1 MTTTVTQK
9 SRGPTKAADMAR
21 RAAAH
26 DRARIC
32 IKTLTKDL
40 EGQDSEFII
49 EVFRCLVRA
58 IGGALVQR
66 AGEGRATGVLCGV
79 LMAINPAWKSDTTKA
94 REEAE
99 AVFGRA
105 A

>member
-21 RAAAH
+21 RAAAQE
-26 DRARIC
+26 RARTC
-32 IKTLTKDL
+32 IKGLTRDL
-40 EGQDSEFII
+40 EGYDSEFVV
-49 EVFRCLVRA
+49 EVLRCLVRA

-79 LMAINPAWKSDTTKA
+79 LTAINPAWKSDTTKA